1 MGLIFQIPRF
11 KAIYGIDISDS
22 ALYDLVVNIGH
33 MGAEDAEDAIETITS
48 TAKHKKFQ
56 PMTYSLNCMKNLA
69 LSCKIKATF
78 IHTDPGME
86 VKSDK
91 KTVYVFTPA
100 FKRKKQEQLIELKH
114 EVMKLDGVEHVEVYV
129 KKEIFESKA
138 RGH

>member
-1 MGLIFQIPRF
+1 M
-11 KAIYGIDISDS
+11 DTEDS
-22 ALYDLVVNIGH
+22 
-33 MGAEDAEDAIETITS
+33 EDAIETITS

-56 PMTYSLNCMKNLA
+56 PMTYSLNCMKNIA

-78 IHTDPGME
+78 IDTDPRME

-100 FKRKKQEQLIELKH
+100 FKRKKQQQLIELKQ
-114 EVMKLDGVEHVEVYV
+114 EIMKLDGVEHAEVYV
-129 KKEIFESKA
+129 RNEIFGSKA